1 MHEIFNFFIGKIGYI
16 EIAKGLKLWVCMIV
30 LPLRRKRS
38 SMRRR
43 SSKKKKKKTKKKKK
57 RRPLVNT
64 WTSVVNEERK
74 G

>member
-1 MHEIFNFFIGKIGYI
+1 MFNFFTGKIDYI

-38 SMRRR
+38 SMRKRRRR
-43 SSKKKKKKTKKKKK
+43 SCSSKRKKKK

-74 G
+74 D

>member
-1 MHEIFNFFIGKIGYI
+1 MRFLIFFIGKIDYI
-16 EIAKGLKLWVCMIV
+16 EIAKGLKLWVFMIV

-38 SMRRR
+38 SMSKRRR
-43 SSKKKKKKTKKKKK
+43 SSSSKRKKRRKKK
-57 RRPLVNT
+57 RRPLVNI

>member
-1 MHEIFNFFIGKIGYI
+1 MHEIFNFFIGKIDYI

-30 LPLRRKRS
+30 LPPRRKRC

-43 SSKKKKKKTKKKKK
+43 SSSKRKKKKKKK
-57 RRPLVNT
+57 RRPLVNI